1 MCWHAAA
8 PRAGPGFPPDPPP
21 AEGVLIHPTAGRCQN
36 ELKIQGERGLTPFKR
51 GAVTDQGF
59 PKGCRLLSETEFT
72 PVFSQP
78 DFRVSSRFL
87 LLLAR
92 ASDLPQGRLGIVVG
106 KKNVARSVQRN
117 RIKRIIRE
125 SFRRRKSDF
134 GTIDLVVLARK
145 GLHSFDNCD
154 IQAQL
159 HSLFDELSRKRLQKQ
174 A

>member
-1 MCWHAAA
+1 MT
-8 PRAGPGFPPDPPP
+8 
-21 AEGVLIHPTAGRCQN
+21 E
-36 ELKIQGERGLTPFKR
+36 
-51 GAVTDQGF
+51 QGF
-59 PKGCRLLSETEFT
+59 PKASRLLSEKEFT

-87 LLLAR
+87 LILAR
-92 ASDLPQGRLGIVVG
+92 ITDQDRARLGIVVG

-125 SFRRRKSDF
+125 SFRCRKGDF

-145 GLHSFDNCD
+145 GLDGFDNCD

-159 HSLFDELSRKRLQKQ
+159 NSLFDELCAKQ
-174 A
+174 RPQPA